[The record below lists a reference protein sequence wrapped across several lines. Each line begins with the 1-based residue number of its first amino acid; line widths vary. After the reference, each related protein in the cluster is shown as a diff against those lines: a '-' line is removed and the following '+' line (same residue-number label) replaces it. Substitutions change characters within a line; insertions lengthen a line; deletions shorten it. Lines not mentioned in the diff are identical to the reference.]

1 MRIRID
7 RDRCEGHGQCELI
20 APQLFHLDLEGNVEV
35 KGEALGETPV
45 ATLED
50 AVAMCPA
57 MAIALER

>member
-1 MRIRID
+1 
-7 RDRCEGHGQCELI
+7 LI

-35 KGEALGETPV
+35 KVEALSETPV
-45 ATLED
+45 ATLDD